1 MDLKLVEGKE
11 IVNMYRTMVFNP
23 LDGHDPLEGGH
34 MSDILHTRYLQY
46 DS

>member
-23 LDGHDPLEGGH
+23 LDGHDPLSNLFQVPITSNH
-34 MSDILHTRYLQY
+34 IYLI
-46 DS
+46 